1 LLHEQLDRIGGRVKL
16 VSEEGAPDA
25 EMVDVDVSAF
35 TKYVS
40 KLK

>member
-1 LLHEQLDRIGGRVKL
+1 LLHEQLDRVGGRVKL
-16 VSEEGAPDA
+16 VSEEGTLDA
-25 EMVDVDVSAF
+25 EIVYVDVSAF